1 METTSKKWKGKF
13 ILFWKWLSYRE
24 DLQIFWYV
32 SCGSVKRLRGIEKHH
47 AGLRSVS
54 IYSRNNHSL
63 HMLNDMGYRVLMYCS
78 SLKLIIKY
86 ATTQENN
93 YKVLRGKWPKDRSL
107 SIFIYPS
114 YYGQWCQVCLKG
126 SSKISWPKSQI
137 HSKPSN
143 MH

>member
-1 METTSKKWKGKF
+1 
-13 ILFWKWLSYRE
+13 
-24 DLQIFWYV
+24 
-32 SCGSVKRLRGIEKHH
+32 
-47 AGLRSVS
+47 
-54 IYSRNNHSL
+54 
-63 HMLNDMGYRVLMYCS
+63 MLNDMGYRVLMYCS

-126 SSKISWPKSQI
+126 SSKIS
-137 HSKPSN
+137 
-143 MH
+143 